1 LDQKIRVVIVDDHTM
16 IRDGLERFLESLE
29 YVELV
34 GQAKDGEDAIQVCLN
49 TTPDVVLMD
58 LVMPIVGGVEAIKA
72 IHGANPD
79 IKIIALTSFRD
90 DEKVYAALKAGAIN
104 FLLKDVEYDELAA
117 AIQDAYAG
125 KSSIRAEI
133 TNALL
138 RMADKP
144 TAHTFQLNPR
154 ELDVLRLIVHGQNN
168 SRIASELNIAESTVK
183 YHVSNVLS
191 KLGVT
196 TRAEAVAVAVQ
207 HNLVP

>member
-1 LDQKIRVVIVDDHTM
+1 LDQKIRIVIADDHTM

-34 GQAKDGEDAIQVCLN
+34 GQAKDGEDAIQVCLD
-49 TTPDVVLMD
+49 TKPDVVLMD
-58 LVMPIVGGVEAIKA
+58 LVMPIVDGVQAIKT
-72 IHGANPD
+72 IHRANPD

-104 FLLKDVEYDELAA
+104 FLLKDVEYDELAT
-117 AIQDAYAG
+117 AIQDAYDG
-125 KSSIRAEI
+125 KSAVKAEV

-144 TAHTFQLNPR
+144 AAHTFQLNSR
-154 ELDVLRLIVHGQNN
+154 ELDVLRLIVHGQSN
-168 SRIASELNIAESTVK
+168 SRIASELHIAESTVK
-183 YHVSNVLS
+183 YHVGNVLS

-196 TRAEAVAVAVQ
+196 TRAEAAAVAVQ
-207 HNLVP
+207 HNLLS